1 MVYFENAEYLFLFRV
16 DSDLV
21 SRRHIKQNEDKNSVM
36 ATKGKDNE
44 NYNPLYESANQIDDQ
59 NNYSSNE
66 NTLYVSSDC

>member
-36 ATKGKDNE
+36 ATEGKNNE
-44 NYNPLYESANQIDDQ
+44 NYNPLYESTNQIDDQ